1 MSNSC
6 DPMVWAPQAPL
17 SMGFS
22 KQEYWSGLPLP
33 FPDSLLSTAETN
45 TTNTSEAVIL
55 QLKKQKKY
63 DTVVFQTLNSNAM
76 QENDALTDEEI
87 KEIYSC
93 ISRRKFR
100 EEKSK
105 QHSNHLEMWGEGWE
119 FREVKVG
126 RKCKAENPRGEGCS
140 NFPVSLVDYQ
150 SACEENS
157 RGQGKEILGKSRS
170 NNSQASQRA
179 GNSFHSP
186 QPELRN
192 VRITQPLAWVLR
204 RVTALVLRRTILL
217 VLVSPDKDELHI

>member
-1 MSNSC
+1 
-6 DPMVWAPQAPL
+6 MVWAHQAPL

-22 KQEYWSGLPLP
+22 RQEYWSGLPLP
-33 FPDSLLSTAETN
+33 SPDSLHSTAETN

-93 ISRRKFR
+93 ISRQKFR

-105 QHSNHLEMWGEGWE
+105 QHSSHLEMWGEGWE

-192 VRITQPLAWVLR
+192 VGITRPLAWVLR
-204 RVTALVLRRTILL
+204 RETALVLRRTILP
-217 VLVSPDKDELHI
+217 VLVSPDKDELHIWKE